1 MGAHSRD
8 YPRPI
13 VTVEL
18 VFTERRSD
26 MTESRARNFERL
38 RERVAAASGAPVD
51 VSHYEDVSPRRLASA
66 SSIVLSGSTAA
77 WSARD
82 PAELEMLG
90 EAVRAAE
97 RPTFGICGGMQLLA
111 RFAGGTI
118 DVGKS
123 VEHGFLPIRVDDRS
137 DLLRDLPEDA
147 VVFQDHTDEVG
158 VLPEGFRVLASSE
171 ACAMQ
176 AFAAPERRWWGTQF
190 HPEESNAEH
199 PAGERVLGTFFT
211 LAEETDL

>member
-1 MGAHSRD
+1 MGARARD
-8 YPRPI
+8 YPRSI

-51 VSHYEDVSPRRLASA
+51 VSHYEDVDPRRLASA

-77 WSARD
+77 WSARRSRRSRCSAKPCARRND
-82 PAELEMLG
+82 RRSASAEGCSSWRGLREG
-90 EAVRAAE
+90 RSTSERALSTDSS
-97 RPTFGICGGMQLLA
+97 RSGS
-111 RFAGGTI
+111 TI
-118 DVGKS
+118 AATCCATCPKTPS
-123 VEHGFLPIRVDDRS
+123 CSRITPMRSRSCPRGF
-137 DLLRDLPEDA
+137 
-147 VVFQDHTDEVG
+147 
-158 VLPEGFRVLASSE
+158 ASS
-171 ACAMQ
+171 
-176 AFAAPERRWWGTQF
+176 RRATRARCRRSRPPSDAWWGTQF

-211 LAEETDL
+211 LA